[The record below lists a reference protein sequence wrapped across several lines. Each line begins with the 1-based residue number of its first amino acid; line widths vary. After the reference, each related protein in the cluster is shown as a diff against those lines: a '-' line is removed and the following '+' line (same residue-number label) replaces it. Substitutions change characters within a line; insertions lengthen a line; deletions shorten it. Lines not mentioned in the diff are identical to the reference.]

1 MASKNILIVVER
13 ERKIKQ
19 STTHKMREHEVILL
33 DARQFRRKQE
43 LRLHVYL
50 Q

>member
-1 MASKNILIVVER
+1 MANKNILIVIER
-13 ERKIKQ
+13 EHKIKQ
-19 STTHKMREHEVILL
+19 STAHKMKKHEVILL

-50 Q
+50 